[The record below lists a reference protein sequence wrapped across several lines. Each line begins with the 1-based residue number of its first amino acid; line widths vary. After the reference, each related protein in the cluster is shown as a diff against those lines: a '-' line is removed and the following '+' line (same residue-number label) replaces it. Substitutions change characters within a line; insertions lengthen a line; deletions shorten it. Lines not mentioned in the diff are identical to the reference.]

1 MMRGD
6 CPPSC
11 YAFSVMDSNWD
22 SYARVNAGE
31 RYRAQSAA
39 IGSLATQAIV
49 DEARIVPG
57 LRVLDVACG
66 SGEPSISIAT
76 LMRESG
82 HVVGIDLAAAPLQ
95 VARERAGA
103 RRLTNTEFLQ
113 ADVQQLP
120 FADCT
125 FDRVVSRLGVMFFPS
140 LETALREMHRVLKP
154 GGRTSHLAWGSI
166 EQPYFQSTI
175 GTVLRLLPD
184 LMVPA
189 SAKAM
194 FQFGEPGVLAAALK
208 QTGFTKVEER
218 VQKVAWNWPGT
229 PEELWAY
236 FQDVT
241 IPFKPVLQAVPADR
255 PDVHAAVLDALR
267 AHSDGKQ
274 VNFQAEIVLASA
286 SR

>member
-1 MMRGD
+1 MLSSMTE
-6 CPPSC
+6 SK
-11 YAFSVMDSNWD
+11 WD

-39 IGSLATQAIV
+39 IGSQATQAIV

-66 SGEPSISIAT
+66 SGEPSISIAA
-76 LMRESG
+76 LMQGSG
-82 HVVGIDLAAAPLQ
+82 HVVGIDLAAASLQ

-120 FADCT
+120 FADGT
-125 FDRVVSRLGVMFFPS
+125 FDRVVSRLGVMFFSS
-140 LETALREMHRVLKP
+140 LDIALRQMHRVLKP
-154 GGRTSHLAWGSI
+154 GGRTSHLAWGSMQ
-166 EQPYFQSTI
+166 QPYFQSTI
-175 GTVLRLLPD
+175 GTVLKLLPEFS
-184 LMVPA
+184 VPA
-189 SAKAM
+189 SAKVM
-194 FQFGEPGVLAAALK
+194 FQFGEPGVLAAALERA
-208 QTGFTKVEER
+208 GFTKVEER

-241 IPFKPVLQAVPADR
+241 IPFKPVLQAIPADR
-255 PDVHAAVLDALR
+255 ADIHGAVLDALR
-267 AHSDGKQ
+267 AYSDGKQ

>member
-1 MMRGD
+1 MTE
-6 CPPSC
+6 SK
-11 YAFSVMDSNWD
+11 WD

-39 IGSLATQAIV
+39 IGSQATLAIV
-49 DEARIVPG
+49 EEAQIVPG

-66 SGEPSISIAT
+66 SGEPSISIAA
-76 LMRESG
+76 LMQGSG
-82 HVVGIDLAAAPLQ
+82 HVVGVDLAAASLQ

-120 FADCT
+120 FADGT
-125 FDRVVSRLGVMFFPS
+125 FDRVVSRLGVMFFSS
-140 LETALREMHRVLKP
+140 LDIALRQMHRVLKP
-154 GGRTSHLAWGSI
+154 GGRTSHLAWGSMQ
-166 EQPYFQSTI
+166 QPYFQSTI
-175 GTVLRLLPD
+175 GIVLKLLPEFS
-184 LMVPA
+184 VPA
-189 SAKAM
+189 SAKVM
-194 FQFGEPGVLAAALK
+194 FQFGEPGVLAAALERA
-208 QTGFTKVEER
+208 GFTKVEER
-218 VQKVAWNWPGT
+218 VKKVAWNWPGT

-241 IPFKPVLQAVPADR
+241 IPFKPVLQAIPADR
-255 PDVHAAVLDALR
+255 ADIHRAVLDALR
-267 AHSDGKQ
+267 AYFDGKQ

>member
-1 MMRGD
+1 MT
-6 CPPSC
+6 
-11 YAFSVMDSNWD
+11 DSNWD

-39 IGSLATQAIV
+39 IGSQATQAIV
-49 DEARIVPG
+49 DEARIAPG

-66 SGEPSISIAT
+66 SGEPSISIAA

-82 HVVGIDLAAAPLQ
+82 HVVGIDLAATPLQ

-120 FADCT
+120 FTDCT

-140 LETALREMHRVLKP
+140 LETALREMYRVLKP
-154 GGRTSHLAWGSI
+154 GGRTSHLAWGSMQ
-166 EQPYFQSTI
+166 QPYFQSTI

-184 LMVPA
+184 LRVPA

-194 FQFGEPGVLAAALK
+194 FRFGEPGVLAAAFK
-208 QTGFTKVEER
+208 QAGFTKVEER

-241 IPFKPVLQAVPADR
+241 IPFKPVLQAIPADR
-255 PDVHAAVLDALR
+255 PDIHAAVLDALR